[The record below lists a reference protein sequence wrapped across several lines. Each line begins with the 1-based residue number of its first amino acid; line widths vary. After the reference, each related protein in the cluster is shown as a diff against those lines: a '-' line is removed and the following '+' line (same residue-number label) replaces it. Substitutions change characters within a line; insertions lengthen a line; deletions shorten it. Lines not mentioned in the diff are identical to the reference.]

1 MLCCMS
7 SSKDYFDRNRD
18 AVLALFNVE
27 DAVKALKDHDMETLM
42 HILYDHSTDEAHKVP
57 HIKDVMDTAYK
68 MFKSNSFR
76 KMDEVD
82 EMLFLK
88 KLDLAVVFH
97 DCATTISREHHE
109 FTGADVFTY
118 LAELA
123 GIMEKK
129 DIIEVHSAIQQHRGS
144 YDGLFTYR
152 LSELVSAADRGN
164 PKDLRKIVIRSYQYA
179 VDNNSIDPEL
189 HALLHVKD
197 KYARNGYANLSDVYK
212 DYYRD
217 SLETFWHN
225 VDLLSLEKVKEIV
238 ESVR

>member
-1 MLCCMS
+1 MS
-7 SSKDYFDRNRD
+7 SSRDYFNGKRD

-27 DAVKALKDHDMETLM
+27 DAVKALREHDMESLM
-42 HILYDHSTDEAHKVP
+42 HILYDHSSDEAHKVP
-57 HIKDVMDTAYK
+57 HIKDVMESAYK
-68 MFKSNSFR
+68 MFGSDSFK

-97 DCATTISREHHE
+97 DCATVIERKHHE

-129 DIIEVHSAIQQHRGS
+129 DIIEVSSAIQQHRGS

-179 VDNNSIDPEL
+179 IDNELTDPEV
-189 HALLHVKD
+189 HALKHVKE
-197 KYARNGYANLSDVYK
+197 KYARDGYANLSDVYK
-212 DYYRD
+212 DYYKD
-217 SLETFWHN
+217 SLETFWYN
-225 VDLLSLEKVKEIV
+225 VDLLTLEKVKEIV
-238 ESVR
+238 ESDL